1 MTFYQELIQQTETE
15 RQLVF
20 EQVVITECL
29 QGNISLETYTEFLTQ
44 AYHHVKHTVPL
55 LMACGARLPER
66 LEWLRQAVA
75 EYIKEESGHQE
86 WILND
91 LSACGSSSEA
101 VRHGKPSAATDVMVA
116 YAWDVVL
123 RRNPVGFFGMVLVL
137 EGTSVKLASAAADTI
152 QRCLK
157 LPDKAFSYLR
167 SHGVLDQEHIGF
179 YEELMNQLQEPA
191 DREAVLDTAR
201 VMYRLYSEVFRGLPS
216 TRLNREAA

>member
-1 MTFYQELIQQTETE
+1 MTFYQELIQKSETE
-15 RQLVF
+15 RQLVL
-20 EQVVITECL
+20 QQPVITECL
-29 QGNISLETYTEFLTQ
+29 QGQITLETYTEFLTQ

-75 EYIKEESGHQE
+75 EYIEEESGHQE

-91 LSACGSSSEA
+91 LLACGSNAEL
-101 VRHGKPSAATDVMVA
+101 VRHGKPSSATDVMVA

-137 EGTSVKLASAAADTI
+137 EGTSVTLASVAADAI
-152 QRCLK
+152 QNSLE
-157 LPDKAFSYLR
+157 LPDEAFSYLR
-167 SHGVLDQEHIGF
+167 SHGTLDREHIGF
-179 YEELMNQLQEPA
+179 YEELMNKLQEPA
-191 DREAVLDTAR
+191 DCEAVLDTAR

-216 TRLNREAA
+216 ADRKREAA

>member
-15 RQLVF
+15 RQLVL

-29 QGNISLETYTEFLTQ
+29 QGNISVETYAEFLTQ

-75 EYIKEESGHQE
+75 EYIEEESGHQE

-91 LSACGSSSEA
+91 LSACGRNPEV

-137 EGTSVKLASAAADTI
+137 EGTSVKLASAAADAI

-179 YEELMNQLQEPA
+179 YEELMNQLQEPG

-216 TRLNREAA
+216 TRLDREAA

>member
-1 MTFYQELIQQTETE
+1 MTFYQELIQQTVTE
-15 RQLVF
+15 RQLVL
-20 EQVVITECL
+20 EQAVISECL
-29 QGNISLETYTEFLTQ
+29 QGNISMETYTEFLTQ

-66 LEWLRQAVA
+66 LEWLRRAVA
-75 EYIKEESGHQE
+75 EYIEEESGHQE

-91 LSACGSSSEA
+91 LSACGRNSEM

-137 EGTSVKLASAAADTI
+137 EGTSVKLASAAADAI
-152 QRCLK
+152 QGCLE
-157 LPDKAFSYLR
+157 LPDEAFTYLR
-167 SHGVLDQEHIGF
+167 SHGALDQEHIGF
-179 YEELMNQLQEPA
+179 YETLMNRLQEPG

-216 TRLNREAA
+216 ARLNREAA

>member
-1 MTFYQELIQQTETE
+1 MTFYQELIQQTETD
-15 RQLVF
+15 RQLVLG
-20 EQVVITECL
+20 QAVITGCL
-29 QGNISLETYTEFLTQ
+29 QGRITLETYTEFLTQ

-66 LEWLRQAVA
+66 LEWLRLAVA
-75 EYIKEESGHQE
+75 EYIEEESGHQE

-91 LSACGSSSEA
+91 LSACGANAEK

-137 EGTSVKLASAAADTI
+137 EGTSVALASAAAEAI
-152 QRCLK
+152 QCCLE
-157 LPDKAFSYLR
+157 LPNEGFSYLR
-167 SHGVLDQEHIGF
+167 SHGALDQEHIGF
-179 YEELMNQLQEPA
+179 YETLMNRLEEPG

-201 VMYRLYSEVFRGLPS
+201 IMYRLYSEVFRGLPS
-216 TRLNREAA
+216 MGLEQEAA